1 MNVST
6 FIQNYTEAFGEHAP
20 LPLLF
25 FYSDTPLADTEK
37 IIRKKYD
44 VPIWHKSNLTID
56 EAVEYSGIGRER
68 LRKLTSQEECPFVL
82 HIGNRRMIKRRIFDE
97 YIEKLTFLE

>member
-1 MNVST
+1 M
-6 FIQNYTEAFGEHAP
+6 
-20 LPLLF
+20 
-25 FYSDTPLADTEK
+25 
-37 IIRKKYD
+37 
-44 VPIWHKSNLTID
+44 TID
-56 EAVEYSGIGRER
+56 EAVEYSDIGRER

>member
-1 MNVST
+1 MSIYMSRAELEEISEGLIT
-6 FIQNYTEAFGEHAP
+6 A
-20 LPLLF
+20 
-25 FYSDTPLADTEK
+25 
-37 IIRKKYD
+37 
-44 VPIWHKSNLTID
+44 
-56 EAVEYSGIGRER
+56 YSGIGRER

>member
-1 MNVST
+1 M
-6 FIQNYTEAFGEHAP
+6 
-20 LPLLF
+20 
-25 FYSDTPLADTEK
+25 ADTEK

-56 EAVEYSGIGRER
+56 EA
-68 LRKLTSQEECPFVL
+68 TSQEECPFVL